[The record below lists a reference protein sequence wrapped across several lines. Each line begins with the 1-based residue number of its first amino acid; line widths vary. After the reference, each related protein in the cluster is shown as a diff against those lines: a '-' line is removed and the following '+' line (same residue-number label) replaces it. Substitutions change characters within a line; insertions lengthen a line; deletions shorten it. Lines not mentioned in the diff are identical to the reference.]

1 MDGLN
6 RHRSHATA
14 RSSVGMTN
22 LLRPALGEKT
32 PFLHSFVKNPIFA
45 SIKPTTMVEIAGL
58 EIPEWELSDKSLNF
72 KSLNLESLNL

>member
-1 MDGLN
+1 MKKELN
-6 RHRSHATA
+6 E
-14 RSSVGMTN
+14 MWD
-22 LLRPALGEKT
+22 EC
-32 PFLHSFVKNPIFA
+32 VKIIRENISQEQFNTIFA